1 MNPSFSRVPSARRR
15 RMHYVDRSVQ
25 RLLLVAMVAL
35 EVVLVVASTWLLYW
49 QLNELIE
56 ESLYR
61 VHLADA
67 SPALTQLM
75 AEAFVVLGVFAA
87 VNVVALLL
95 AEGIWRRHENLV
107 IREFAA
113 LIDKTRRLDFSGD
126 SETHRRHE
134 VLEKALAWR
143 AGERARFVAIR
154 EHLAKLEVVA
164 ATGKNTQDVRSAL
177 QDLSTLLWP
186 RATLTGASAGS
197 STESISR

>member
-1 MNPSFSRVPSARRR
+1 MNPLFSRVPFAYRR

-25 RLLLVAMVAL
+25 RSLLVAMVAL
-35 EVVLVVASTWLLYW
+35 EVILVVASTWQLHW
-49 QLNELIE
+49 HLNELIE

-67 SPALTQLM
+67 GPALTQLM
-75 AEAFVVLGVFAA
+75 AEAFGVLSVFVA

-107 IREFAA
+107 LRDFTA
-113 LIDKTRRLDFSGD
+113 LIDKTRELDFSGD
-126 SETHRRHE
+126 NETHKRHE

-154 EHLAKLEVVA
+154 EHVAKLEAIV
-164 ATGKNTQDVRSAL
+164 ATGKNPQDVRSAL

-186 RATLTGASAGS
+186 RATLTGASARSG
-197 STESISR
+197 TEGISR